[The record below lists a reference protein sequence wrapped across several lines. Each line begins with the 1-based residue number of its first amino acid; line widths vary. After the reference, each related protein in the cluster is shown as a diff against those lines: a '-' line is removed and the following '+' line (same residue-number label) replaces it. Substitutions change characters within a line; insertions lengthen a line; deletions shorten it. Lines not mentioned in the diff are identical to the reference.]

1 MQVNIQTK
9 KFKIISV
16 YTCTYVSL
24 YFDHYSSDKFHDHL
38 RVYKFHKF
46 VSMKNY
52 NDWIIDCNLTKFHHS
67 ISVRRGFLEILFL
80 PKFQDSWKYSF
91 CKSFRKKISYKS
103 AMIILSY
110 Q

>member
-38 RVYKFHKF
+38 RVYKFHKIRF
-46 VSMKNY
+46 
-52 NDWIIDCNLTKFHHS
+52 DEEL
-67 ISVRRGFLEILFL
+67 
-80 PKFQDSWKYSF
+80 
-91 CKSFRKKISYKS
+91 
-103 AMIILSY
+103 
-110 Q
+110 